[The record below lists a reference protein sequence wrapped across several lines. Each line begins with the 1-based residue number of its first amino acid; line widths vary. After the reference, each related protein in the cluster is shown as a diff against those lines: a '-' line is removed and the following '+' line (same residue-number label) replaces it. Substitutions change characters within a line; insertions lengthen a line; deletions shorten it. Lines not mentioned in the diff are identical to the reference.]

1 MLVSNVCAS
10 EIECVLVATIRI
22 LLSRARSETE
32 DNQPTTRTKMFENH
46 LFVSNIAHNAYV
58 VVVDAVHVFDVKS
71 ELSLLNAIVYCVLH
85 VSNKYLN
92 KRFSASCLLF
102 FLSCYSLTSLRQM
115 LSNNGN
121 MRVWAN
127 ALVVTGIIVI

>member
-32 DNQPTTRTKMFENH
+32 AIQPTSRTKMFENH
-46 LFVSNIAHNAYV
+46 LFVSNIAHNAYVVV

-92 KRFSASCLLF
+92 KRFSASCSLF
-102 FLSCYSLTSLRQM
+102 FLS
-115 LSNNGN
+115 
-121 MRVWAN
+121 VFH
-127 ALVVTGIIVI
+127 